1 MAVWIV
7 TTVGVMSLLIWG
19 LVFTLLVL
27 CSIKW
32 KDGSVSESPFPC
44 MGYILFCTSSAVNTM
59 VNNCHCYVRCCLKMK
74 VYWEWRSRSILK
86 SWLQAF
92 RQMRGL
98 EISGSSYYIPLCL
111 KKDFVADC
119 EPYRY
124 ERDTAWGKGIFSFW
138 IVVRIFLATC

>member
-1 MAVWIV
+1 MAAWIV
-7 TTVGVMSLLIWG
+7 TTVGVMSLLIWA
-19 LVFTLLVL
+19 LLLTLFVL

-32 KDGSVSESPFPC
+32 QRWQCEWRSFSVYGVYSLLYFLCS
-44 MGYILFCTSSAVNTM
+44 IM
-59 VNNCHCYVRCCLKMK
+59 VNNCHCYERCCVKMK
-74 VYWEWRSRSILK
+74 VYWGWRSRSILK

-98 EISGSSYYIPLCL
+98 EISGSSYYVPLCL

-138 IVVRIFLATC
+138 IVVRTFLATS

>member
-1 MAVWIV
+1 MAAWIV
-7 TTVGVMSLLIWG
+7 TTVGVMSLLIWA
-19 LVFTLLVL
+19 LLLTLFVL

-32 KDGSVSESPFPC
+32 QRWQYEWRSFSVYGVYSLLYFLCS
-44 MGYILFCTSSAVNTM
+44 IM
-59 VNNCHCYVRCCLKMK
+59 VNNCHCYERCCVKIK
-74 VYWEWRSRSILK
+74 EYWGWRSRSILK

-98 EISGSSYYIPLCL
+98 EISGSSYYVPLCL

-138 IVVRIFLATC
+138 IVVRTFLATS